1 MTRPETE
8 SLVEPLRPVATPI
21 RGQLHARAA
30 PPTRFGADVLHQLG
44 TEALAAYARRH
55 PYRLDQ
61 ADQRSVVEEPAEPRH
76 LTGRDEFTGHL
87 ADQHLLMRHRDDV
100 SQRGPLTLGDLGRL
114 LDLADRVLAEQGQD
128 GRQIVLGR
136 LPDPHHEGRLATTK
150 TRRNGSTVPQSCVG
164 YASRSAV
171 LSRRTKSV
179 RRSSVSACSTG
190 RAPVPESQV

>member
-21 RGQLHARAA
+21 RGQLHSGAA

-44 TEALAAYARRH
+44 TEALAAYPRRH
-55 PYRLDQ
+55 PHRLDL

-100 SQRGPLTLGDLGRL
+100 AERGPLAIGDLGRL
-114 LDLADRVLAEQGQD
+114 LDFADRVLAEQGQN
-128 GRQIVLGR
+128 GSQVALGR
-136 LPDPHHEGRLATTK
+136 LPYPHHDERLATRK
-150 TRRNGSTVPQSCVG
+150 TRRNGSTVPQSCVV

-171 LSRRTKSV
+171 LSRRTKSG
-179 RRSSVSACSTG
+179 RRSSGSACSTG
-190 RAPVPESQV
+190 RAPVPDSQV